1 MGTLESSTF
10 LWVMIQAAK
19 GLKEGGEET
28 VAPEVF
34 RGAWQVGRPAFS
46 VGLCCLQEAGWD

>member
-19 GLKEGGEET
+19 GLKEGGGET